1 MQIKVNGMK
10 DKIFDSELKVMNIV
24 WEREPIT
31 AKEISVIAAEK
42 IGWNKNTTYTVI
54 KKLEAKGFI
63 RRDEPNFV
71 CTSLISRD
79 EVRREETH
87 SLIDKLFGG
96 SKKALFSSLLEDEKL
111 SADEIAELRKM
122 IDGE

>member
-1 MQIKVNGMK
+1 MK

-87 SLIDKLFGG
+87 LLIDKLFGG

>member
-1 MQIKVNGMK
+1 MK
-10 DKIFDSELKVMNIV
+10 NKIFDSEIKVMEIV
-24 WEREPIT
+24 WENEPIT
-31 AKEISVIAAEK
+31 AKQVSVIAAQT

-63 RRDEPNFV
+63 KRDEPNFV
-71 CTSLISRD
+71 CTSLVSRD

-87 SLIDKLFGG
+87 ALIDKLFGG

-111 SADEIAELRKM
+111 SEDEIAELRKM
-122 IDGE
+122 IDGR

>member
-1 MQIKVNGMK
+1 MK
-10 DKIFDSELKVMNIV
+10 NKIFDSEIKVMEIV
-24 WEREPIT
+24 WENEPIT
-31 AKEISVIAAEK
+31 AKQVSVIAAQT
-42 IGWNKNTTYTVI
+42 IGWNTVI

-63 RRDEPNFV
+63 KRGEPNFV
-71 CTSLISRD
+71 CTSLVSRD

-111 SADEIAELRKM
+111 SEDELTELRKM
-122 IDGE
+122 IDGR

>member
-1 MQIKVNGMK
+1 MK
-10 DKIFDSELKVMNIV
+10 LFDSEWKVMEVLWQKND
-24 WEREPIT
+24 RT
-31 AKEISVIAAEK
+31 AKELSLCLADS

-63 RRDEPNFV
+63 KRDEPNFV
-71 CTSLISRD
+71 CTSLVSRD

-111 SADEIAELRKM
+111 SEDELTELRKM
-122 IDGE
+122 IDGR

>member
-1 MQIKVNGMK
+1 MK
-10 DKIFDSELKVMNIV
+10 LFDSEWKVMEVLWQKND
-24 WEREPIT
+24 RT
-31 AKEISVIAAEK
+31 AKEISLCLADS

-63 RRDEPNFV
+63 KRDEPNFV
-71 CTSLISRD
+71 CTSLVSRD

-111 SADEIAELRKM
+111 SEDELTELRKM
-122 IDGE
+122 IDGR